1 MGSFCLYLHSQ
12 SYRLNDT
19 PRLKWLR
26 ALLGKDKKAI
36 TLTGLADSPENRIS
50 TYILSKW
57 VSRYC
62 EGSKEQVT
70 IHERA
75 RLILISIQVEGH
87 LIGLTKVTEE
97 ALISI
102 IEMQLI
108 FSHEYKDG
116 KK

>member
-1 MGSFCLYLHSQ
+1 M
-12 SYRLNDT
+12 
-19 PRLKWLR
+19 
-26 ALLGKDKKAI
+26 LGKDKKAI

-62 EGSKEQVT
+62 EGSKDKVT

-75 RLILISIQVEGH
+75 RTIFIMLQVEGWF
-87 LIGLTKVTEE
+87 LGLTKKQDEF
-97 ALISI
+97 IIDI
-102 IEMQLI
+102 IETQLI
-108 FSHEYKDG
+108 CSHEYKDG